1 MASRNTSSSTSSKT
15 SQSKTASKLTAY
27 QKEQIETLKKINE
40 FKEAC
45 EANIV
50 AILYKEPDLIRENN
64 IELTEFTNN
73 CWRVYFE
80 IAKEIIITEKK
91 SVLDEVT
98 VGLFLS
104 KHPKLSQKYDEYG
117 GYQIIENAGAY
128 VKIENFY
135 GYLDEMR
142 KWNAVIKLNG
152 RGFGIVDK
160 LKDFCDMTIEDIYRE
175 YEVYLNDI
183 FINAGTDVKSYNGF
197 EGMTELIE
205 ALDKGAGVGIPFANC
220 EYLNKE
226 TGGMI
231 PGEIVGM
238 GASTGVGKSTLSINY
253 IFPSMIK
260 YDLKALFIINEE
272 DQTKFMK
279 EALIW
284 YLSNIEKSPIQ
295 KHVLRDGN
303 YDEKTKSL
311 LLKAAKWFEEQ
322 KDKRNITIIPLESY
336 TSTMV
341 CKILKKYISLGVDV
355 ICLDTL
361 KESSDSRNEETW
373 KALMR
378 DTVDFYNIIKRS
390 KTAMVIT
397 YQLTKN
403 RSRYLTVADI
413 NASKGIVDVFALNLF
428 FRRPL
433 QDEYKGGKRELSC
446 IAIKG
451 KGNNR
456 VPFSLKEGEHYMI
469 CFISKNRRGNSD
481 IQIISKADFSINKY
495 EDLGYCNVVQDF

>member
-1 MASRNTSSSTSSKT
+1 MPVKNTTKT
-15 SQSKTASKLTAY
+15 NQNKATVKLTPY
-27 QKEQIETLKKINE
+27 QKEQIEVLKKINE

-45 EANIV
+45 EANVV
-50 AILYKEPDLIRENN
+50 AIIYKEPDLIRENN
-64 IELTEFTNN
+64 IELSEFTNN
-73 CWRVYFE
+73 YWKVYFE

-91 SVLDEVT
+91 NVLDDVT

-104 KHPKLSQKYDEYG
+104 KHPKLSAKYDEYG
-117 GYQIIENAGAY
+117 GYETIEKSGAY
-128 VKIENFY
+128 VKKENFF
-135 GYLDEMR
+135 GYLDELR

-152 RGFGIVDK
+152 KGFGVVDR
-160 LKDFCDMTIEDIYRE
+160 LKDFCDMTAEDIYKE

-183 FINAGTDVKSYNGF
+183 FINTNSDVTSYNGF
-197 EGMTELIE
+197 EGMTELVE
-205 ALDKGAGVGIPFANC
+205 ALDKGAGIGIPFANC
-220 EYLNKE
+220 DYLNKE

-231 PGEIVGM
+231 PGEIIGM

-260 YDLKALFIINEE
+260 YNLKALFIINEE

-322 KDKRNITIIPLESY
+322 KDNRNITIIPLESY
-336 TSTMV
+336 TSTIV
-341 CKILKKYISLGVDV
+341 CKLLKKYISLGVDV

-361 KESSDSRNEETW
+361 KESSDTRNEETW

-403 RSRYLTVADI
+403 KSRYLTVADI

-433 QDEYKGGKRELSC
+433 QDEYIGGKRELPC
-446 IAIKG
+446 I
-451 KGNNR
+451 R
-456 VPFSLKEGEHYMI
+456 FSGVKNKSIVKFKLKENEHYMI

-495 EDLGYCNVVQDF
+495 EDLGYCTVLQDF